1 MSRVKV
7 KICGVRTVEE
17 ADAALEAGADAIGFN
32 FWRGS
37 PRYIDPGSAREIA
50 GSVSPL
56 ASLVGVFV
64 NEEARRIED
73 IFSEVGLSAVQ
84 LHGDETPEFCSRL
97 DSLKLIKA
105 FRVGDGFDIHE
116 IRRYPVSMALL
127 DAGGKGNYGGTGR
140 TFDWRVAVEA
150 KRVAR
155 VILAGGLSI
164 ENVADAIRHVRPAAI
179 DVCSG
184 VEAEPGRKDLNRLRD
199 FMAAV
204 SEANA
209 AAAANEPNGEF

>member
-7 KICGVRTVEE
+7 KICGVRTLEE

-37 PRYIDPGSAREIA
+37 ARYVDPGRAREIA
-50 GSVSPL
+50 AGVSPL

-73 IFSEVGLSAVQ
+73 IFSDVCLSAVQ
-84 LHGDETPEFCSRL
+84 LHGDETPDFCARL
-97 DSLKLIKA
+97 DSIKLIKA
-105 FRVGDGFDIHE
+105 FWVGQGFDIHE
-116 IRRYPVSMALL
+116 ISRYPVSMALL
-127 DAGGKGNYGGTGR
+127 DAGGKGSYGGTGT

-150 KRVAR
+150 KRFAR
-155 VILAGGLSI
+155 VILAGGLSV
-164 ENVADAIRHVRPAAI
+164 ENVAEAIRRVRPAAV

-199 FMAAV
+199 FMAV
-204 SEANA
+204 VHEANA
-209 AAAANEPNGEF
+209 AAADESNGDF